1 MNIEVSI
8 QKTSKTQNTS
18 GEQYETEFTE
28 KHSNTNVS

>member
-18 GEQYETEFTE
+18 GEQYETIYRKTQ
-28 KHSNTNVS
+28 